1 MLYFLQWLYFHQH
14 VYAMRRGKDRK
25 CCQKSSGQLQSRGK
39 KGKLIKGF
47 LTIWLVVLKIR
58 TFCSVHGRKIH
69 DAAESNTI
77 KAKERIFSRQKI
89 RHSKIPNREGTTNT
103 THLRY
108 LWKIYRLFLGKRLKF
123 APRSFQSKL
132 TPSFLILFFH
142 LIPWWQTPTFF
153 NCLVPAIESYYA
165 FLTQTE

>member
-1 MLYFLQWLYFHQH
+1 MVILILNTRKSQDIYVVLSPMAVLPPACLLHEEK
-14 VYAMRRGKDRK
+14 KDRK
-25 CCQKSSGQLQSRGK
+25 CCQKSSDQLRNRGK

-47 LTIWLVVLKIR
+47 LTIWLVVLKIQ

-103 THLRY
+103 TYLRY
-108 LWKIYRLFLGKRLKF
+108 LRKIYRLCLGKRLKF
-123 APRSFQSKL
+123 APRPFQSKL
-132 TPSFLILFFH
+132 TPSFLILIFH
-142 LIPWWQTPTFF
+142 LISW
-153 NCLVPAIESYYA
+153 
-165 FLTQTE
+165 